1 MGWVAY
7 ALREGGVHSAA
18 KMARPRRTFLGED
31 AETWKMILMVWAA
44 TFVLTVLYEETMLA
58 RRAEQELLARQVT
71 LRSAT
76 TTTARREPA
85 LAAERSAPR
94 AQLVVAPASPANASS
109 LAASL
114 REELAAAGALAREEL
129 AAAGALAREELAAAG
144 ELARKDLAAVEE
156 AAAAAAAMARGDLAA
171 ASDLARREVVAA
183 STYAGPLLALVDM
196 LLAAGTTA
204 ALFYTIWR
212 CAGAAGDAA
221 ATDGRKAHTI

>member
-114 REELAAAGALAREEL
+114 REEF

-196 LLAAGTTA
+196 LLAAGATA

>member
-1 MGWVAY
+1 
-7 ALREGGVHSAA
+7 
-18 KMARPRRTFLGED
+18 MARPRRTFLGED

-58 RRAEQELLARQVT
+58 RRAEQELLAQQVT
-71 LRSAT
+71 LRPAA

-85 LAAERSAPR
+85 LERSVPR
-94 AQLVVAPASPANASS
+94 AQPVVAAENASS

-114 REELAAAGALAREEL
+114 REEFAAAGALAREEL
-129 AAAGALAREELAAAG
+129 AAAGALAR
-144 ELARKDLAAVEE
+144 KDLAAVEE
-156 AAAAAAAMARGDLAA
+156 AAAAAGAMARGDLAA

-183 STYAGPLLALVDM
+183 SSYAGPLLALVDM
-196 LLAAGTTA
+196 LLAAGATA

-212 CAGAAGDAA
+212 CAGAAGDDA

>member
-1 MGWVAY
+1 
-7 ALREGGVHSAA
+7 
-18 KMARPRRTFLGED
+18 
-31 AETWKMILMVWAA
+31 MIWFA

-85 LAAERSAPR
+85 LAAERSVPR
-94 AQLVVAPASPANASS
+94 AQPVVAPASPANASS

-114 REELAAAGALAREEL
+114 REELAV
-129 AAAGALAREELAAAG
+129 AGALAREELAAAG

-156 AAAAAAAMARGDLAA
+156 AAAAAGAMARGDLAA

-183 STYAGPLLALVDM
+183 SSYAGPLLALVDM
-196 LLAAGTTA
+196 LLAAGATA

-212 CAGAAGDAA
+212 CAGAAGDDA

>member
-1 MGWVAY
+1 
-7 ALREGGVHSAA
+7 
-18 KMARPRRTFLGED
+18 MARPRRTFLGED

-129 AAAGALAREELAAAG
+129 AAAG

-183 STYAGPLLALVDM
+183 SSYAGPLLALVDM
-196 LLAAGTTA
+196 LLAAGATA

>member
-129 AAAGALAREELAAAG
+129 AAAGALAR
-144 ELARKDLAAVEE
+144 KDLTAVEE

-183 STYAGPLLALVDM
+183 SSYAGPLLALVDM

>member
-129 AAAGALAREELAAAG
+129 AAAG

>member
-1 MGWVAY
+1 
-7 ALREGGVHSAA
+7 
-18 KMARPRRTFLGED
+18 MARPRRTFLGED

-58 RRAEQELLARQVT
+58 RRAEQELLAQQVT
-71 LRSAT
+71 LRPAA

-85 LAAERSAPR
+85 LAAERSVPR
-94 AQLVVAPASPANASS
+94 AQPVVAAENASS

-114 REELAAAGALAREEL
+114 REELSVAGELAREEFAAAGALAREEL
-129 AAAGALAREELAAAG
+129 AAAGALAR
-144 ELARKDLAAVEE
+144 KDLAAVEE
-156 AAAAAAAMARGDLAA
+156 AAAAAGAMARGDLAA

-196 LLAAGTTA
+196 LLAAGATA

-212 CAGAAGDAA
+212 CAGAAGDDA

>member
-129 AAAGALAREELAAAG
+129 AAVGA
-144 ELARKDLAAVEE
+144 LARKDLAAVEE

-183 STYAGPLLALVDM
+183 SSYAGPLLALVDM
-196 LLAAGTTA
+196 LLAAGATA

>member
-1 MGWVAY
+1 
-7 ALREGGVHSAA
+7 
-18 KMARPRRTFLGED
+18 MARPRRTFLGED

-58 RRAEQELLARQVT
+58 RRAEQELLAQQVT
-71 LRSAT
+71 LRPAA

-85 LAAERSAPR
+85 LERSVPR
-94 AQLVVAPASPANASS
+94 AQPVVAAENASS

-114 REELAAAGALAREEL
+114 REELSVAGELAREEFAAAGALAREEL
-129 AAAGALAREELAAAG
+129 AAAGALAR
-144 ELARKDLAAVEE
+144 KDLAAVEE
-156 AAAAAAAMARGDLAA
+156 AAAAAGAMARGDLAA

-196 LLAAGTTA
+196 LLAAGATA

-212 CAGAAGDAA
+212 CAGAAGDDA

>member
-1 MGWVAY
+1 
-7 ALREGGVHSAA
+7 
-18 KMARPRRTFLGED
+18 MARPRRTFLGED

-71 LRSAT
+71 LRPAA

-85 LAAERSAPR
+85 LERSVPR
-94 AQLVVAPASPANASS
+94 AQPVVAPASPANASS

-114 REELAAAGALAREEL
+114 REEF

-156 AAAAAAAMARGDLAA
+156 AAAAAGAMARGDLAA

-183 STYAGPLLALVDM
+183 SSYAGPLLALVDM
-196 LLAAGTTA
+196 LLAAGATA

-212 CAGAAGDAA
+212 CAGAAGDDA

>member
-129 AAAGALAREELAAAG
+129 AAAGALAR
-144 ELARKDLAAVEE
+144 KDLTAVEE